1 MRKSIKTIAGL
12 TIMSAAISISN
23 TYADNSQ
30 WVITATTLNIRSGP
44 STSYKVIS
52 REKKNT
58 NVQIIEKGNSWHKI
72 KLSNGKIGWGSA
84 KYINSNKYSSS
95 SDNSNQ
101 NHSEITNLVDQ
112 SSKVQAIVKKAHE
125 QLGKPY
131 VWGSEGPNSFDCSG
145 LVHYVFG
152 QNGIKTPR
160 VSRDQYK
167 VGKSVSKSNLQ
178 SGDLIFSNSDQNG
191 RVTHVGIY
199 VGDGKMIHAPNS
211 KGVVKKVDIN
221 TSYWKNAYVGAKRIL

>member
-1 MRKSIKTIAGL
+1 M
-12 TIMSAAISISN
+12 
-23 TYADNSQ
+23 
-30 WVITATTLNIRSGP
+30 
-44 STSYKVIS
+44 
-52 REKKNT
+52 
-58 NVQIIEKGNSWHKI
+58 
-72 KLSNGKIGWGSA
+72 
-84 KYINSNKYSSS
+84 
-95 SDNSNQ
+95 
-101 NHSEITNLVDQ
+101 
-112 SSKVQAIVKKAHE
+112 VKKAHE

-131 VWGSEGPNSFDCSG
+131 VWGAEGSNSFDCSG

-178 SGDLIFSNSDQNG
+178 SGDLIFSSSDSSG

-211 KGVVKKVDIN
+211 KGVVKKVDVN
-221 TSYWKNAYVGAKRIL
+221 TSYWKNTYVGAKRIL